1 MLRYF
6 SIMLTRIKRCLLGCA
21 FTLYKPKGD
30 QSLFASIAKVKA
42 TTQLDKLGELN
53 TQWCLGPKISTIT
66 PQFLFIL
73 TPWLATRPL
82 NLKCIH

>member
-1 MLRYF
+1 
-6 SIMLTRIKRCLLGCA
+6 MLTRIKRCLLGCA

-53 TQWCLGPKISTIT
+53 TQWCLGPKI
-66 PQFLFIL
+66 
-73 TPWLATRPL
+73 
-82 NLKCIH
+82 